1 MNSDVKGLARER
13 GTVVSSFPATS
24 RKIFKSDRKFKLT
37 YYAPQGAVGAGGAG
51 GANKATLEKF
61 DTGGYTGSW
70 GPEGK
75 LATLHEKELVLNK
88 HDTEN
93 MLSAVE
99 IVRDI
104 NNQIENSAKYFG
116 GIGANIH
123 LPSISDMS
131 QILEQTVHID
141 ANFPGVK
148 DRFEIEQAFEN
159 IVNMASQFANR
170 KKM

>member
-1 MNSDVKGLARER
+1 MEFFQYTKLGTQTNTTTSYSNSLIDQSANNILGL
-13 GTVVSSFPATS
+13 
-24 RKIFKSDRKFKLT
+24 
-37 YYAPQGAVGAGGAG
+37 
-51 GANKATLEKF
+51 
-61 DTGGYTGSW
+61 DTGGYTGVW

-75 LATLHEKELVLNK
+75 LAALHEKELVLNK
-88 HDTEN
+88 SDTEN
-93 MLSAVE
+93 MLSAIE

-123 LPSISDMS
+123 LPSMSDMS

-141 ANFPGVK
+141 ANFPSVK